1 MKVVKADLDSF
12 KSFLSLFDK
21 EMADSRKINN
31 TLDSFTS
38 DLSRKFSGGA
48 YDEIAKKIFVSH
60 VTFADGILR
69 DKS

>member
-21 EMADSRKINN
+21 EMADSQKINN

-38 DLSRKFSGGA
+38 ELNR
-48 YDEIAKKIFVSH
+48 
-60 VTFADGILR
+60 
-69 DKS
+69 